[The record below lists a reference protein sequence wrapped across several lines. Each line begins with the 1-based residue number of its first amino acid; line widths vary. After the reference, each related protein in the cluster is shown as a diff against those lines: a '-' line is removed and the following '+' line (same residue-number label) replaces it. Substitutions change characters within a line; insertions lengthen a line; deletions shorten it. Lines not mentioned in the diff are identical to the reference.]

1 MAKKTPYGDGGKTSN
16 GAKKSNGGKNSAG
29 VKNATGVK
37 NGNNANGQVNGNGW
51 GMNPRKA
58 RGGIKARSER
68 GTFAKNWWARRW
80 IEAME
85 RLVPVARLDRGRYYA
100 REGQVLSVD
109 EIKNGVAARVQGS
122 RAKPYLVTIRM
133 RPLSN
138 EQWKKVLDVLADRA
152 IFAAQLLAG
161 EMPANI
167 EDAFAAAGVSLF
179 PNRSG
184 DLMSECNCPDWANP
198 CKHVAATHYIL
209 GERFDED
216 PFLLFRLRGRTQEA
230 ILNGLRQRRSG
241 STAVEPELMAESRIE
256 YVPPLEAEMDHF
268 WEMGSGLQSFSV
280 QVRPPAIHVPQ
291 LQRLGEPELPTQ
303 LTVKGELEDAY
314 DAISQFALMVAYGD
328 FGAPASE
335 DE

>member
-1 MAKKTPYGDGGKTSN
+1 MAKKTPYGNGGKTGNS
-16 GAKKSNGGKNSAG
+16 GKNSSAG
-29 VKNATGVK
+29 K
-37 NGNNANGQVNGNGW
+37 NGNGGNGQTNGNGW

-100 REGQVLSVD
+100 REGQVLSVE

-179 PNRSG
+179 PNRTG
-184 DLMSECNCPDWANP
+184 DLISECNCPDWANP

-216 PFLLFRLRGRTQEA
+216 PFLLFRMRGRTQEQ
-230 ILNGLRQRRSG
+230 ILTALRQRR
-241 STAVEPELMAESRIE
+241 AV
-256 YVPPLEAEMDHF
+256 
-268 WEMGSGLQSFSV
+268 
-280 QVRPPAIHVPQ
+280 
-291 LQRLGEPELPTQ
+291 RLGPDPKPLAVQ
-303 LTVKGELEDAY
+303 L
-314 DAISQFALMVAYGD
+314 
-328 FGAPASE
+328 
-335 DE
+335 

>member
-1 MAKKTPYGDGGKTSN
+1 MGKNPHGNS
-16 GAKKSNGGKNSAG
+16 GNGG
-29 VKNATGVK
+29 
-37 NGNNANGQVNGNGW
+37 NGNGTNGW

-68 GTFAKNWWARRW
+68 GEFAKNWWARRW
-80 IEAME
+80 IAAME
-85 RLVPVARLDRGRYYA
+85 RLVPVARLERGRYYA
-100 REGQVLSVD
+100 REGQVLSLD
-109 EIKNGVAARVQGS
+109 EIKNGVAGRVQGS

-179 PNRSG
+179 PNKAG
-184 DLMSECNCPDWANP
+184 DLMTECNCPDWANP

-216 PFLLFRLRGRTQEA
+216 PFLLFRLRGRTQET

-241 STAVEPELMAESRIE
+241 TTNLEPELMAESREE
-256 YVPPLEAEMDHF
+256 YVSPLEAEMEHF

-280 QVRPPAIHVPQ
+280 QVKPPAIHLPE
-291 LQRLGEPELPTQ
+291 LTRLGEPELPTN

-328 FGAPASE
+328 FGVPPQE
-335 DE
+335 EE

>member
-1 MAKKTPYGDGGKTSN
+1 MGKNIAYG
-16 GAKKSNGGKNSAG
+16 NGGN
-29 VKNATGVK
+29 NN
-37 NGNNANGQVNGNGW
+37 NGNSNGNGW

-58 RGGIKARSER
+58 RGGIKARSE
-68 GTFAKNWWARRW
+68 GGEFAKNWWARRW
-80 IEAME
+80 IGAME
-85 RLVPVARLDRGRYYA
+85 RLVPIARLERGRYYA
-100 REGQVLSVD
+100 REGQVLSLE

-179 PNRSG
+179 PVSPG
-184 DLMSECNCPDWANP
+184 DLMTECNCPDWANP

-216 PFLLFRLRGRTQEA
+216 PFLLFRLRGRTQDS

-241 STAVEPELMAESRIE
+241 SADLEPELLAESRAE
-256 YVPPLEAEMDHF
+256 YVPALEAEMEHF
-268 WEMGSGLQSFSV
+268 WEIGSGLQSFSV
-280 QVRPPAIHVPQ
+280 QVRAPAIHLPQ

-328 FGAPASE
+328 FGASPQDE
-335 DE
+335 D

>member
-1 MAKKTPYGDGGKTSN
+1 MGKN
-16 GAKKSNGGKNSAG
+16 LPHGNGGM
-29 VKNATGVK
+29 
-37 NGNNANGQVNGNGW
+37 NGNGNGNSNGW

-68 GTFAKNWWARRW
+68 GEFAKNWWARRW

-85 RLVPVARLDRGRYYA
+85 RLVPVARLERGRYYA
-100 REGQVLSVD
+100 REGQVLSLE
-109 EIKNGVAARVQGS
+109 EIKNGIAARVQGS

-179 PNRSG
+179 PISPG
-184 DLMSECNCPDWANP
+184 DLMTECNCPDWANP

-216 PFLLFRLRGRTQEA
+216 PFLLFRLRGRTQDA

-241 STAVEPELMAESRIE
+241 TSEIEPELLSESRAD
-256 YVPPLEAEMDHF
+256 YVPALETEMEHF
-268 WEMGSGLQSFSV
+268 WEMGAGLQSFSV
-280 QVRPPAIHVPQ
+280 QVKPPAIHLPQ
-291 LQRLGEPELPTQ
+291 LQRLGEPELPTN

-328 FGAPASE
+328 FGAPPQE
-335 DE
+335 EE

>member
-1 MAKKTPYGDGGKTSN
+1 M
-16 GAKKSNGGKNSAG
+16 GKNSPHG
-29 VKNATGVK
+29 
-37 NGNNANGQVNGNGW
+37 NGGNGGNGNGNGNSW

-58 RGGIKARSER
+58 RGGLKARSER
-68 GTFAKNWWARRW
+68 GAFAKNWWARRW

-85 RLVPVARLDRGRYYA
+85 RLVPVARLERGRYYA

-133 RPLSN
+133 RPLNN

-179 PNRSG
+179 PNIAG
-184 DLMSECNCPDWANP
+184 DLMTECNCPDWANP

-216 PFLLFRLRGRTQEA
+216 PFLLFRLRGRTQET
-230 ILNGLRQRRSG
+230 ILNALRQRRSG
-241 STAVEPELMAESRIE
+241 SSDMEPELMAESRVD
-256 YVPPLEAEMDHF
+256 YVPALEADLEHF

-280 QVRPPAIHVPQ
+280 QVKAPAIHVPQ
-291 LQRLGEPELPTQ
+291 LQRLGEPELPTN

-335 DE
+335 EE